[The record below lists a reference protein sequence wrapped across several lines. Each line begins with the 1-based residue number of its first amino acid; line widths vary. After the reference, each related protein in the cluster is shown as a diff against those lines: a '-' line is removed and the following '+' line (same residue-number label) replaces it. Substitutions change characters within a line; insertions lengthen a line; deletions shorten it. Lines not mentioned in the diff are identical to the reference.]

1 MFEQYD
7 IFDIEYGDVWTG
19 SIYDPGMISSDWV
32 SEWVSSYDP
41 TNLTDIYSMYYNPD
55 TGQLELPLGTS
66 ASAQPIAPSVVS
78 PVGGGGILQSV
89 FSAGTSIAA
98 SLLAPKAT
106 TPTTI
111 PRTTIPLTT
120 QPSTILSSLTS
131 NLPLLG
137 VVGIGAYFLLKKK
150 RGKK

>member
-1 MFEQYD
+1 MFEQDFYEFFNPD
-7 IFDIEYGDVWTG
+7 ISDVSLDYGSFWD
-19 SIYDPGMISSDWV
+19 SIGASDL
-32 SEWVSSYDP
+32 
-41 TNLTDIYSMYYNPD
+41 TTDIYSWYYNPD

-78 PVGGGGILQSV
+78 PAGGSILQSV
-89 FSAGTSIAA
+89 FSAGASIAA

-137 VVGIGAYFLLKKK
+137 AVGIGAYFLLKKK